1 MPVLPTTMFAL
12 KTLQRQKTGV
22 VVTTATLQRQ
32 SCRITKL
39 SSSAPS
45 IIRHQGGGLLR
56 CFTAAAVSNSSA
68 VIGTPLPTTPA
79 TTSTS
84 TSTKHYGVLSSSL
97 LSVIMNSSRTINN
110 PSLISNALLPR
121 TSTVTST
128 VSSIFS
134 ELWDNGVYLI
144 STLKRRKKA
153 MNKHK
158 LRKRRKKNRMKNK
171 K

>member
-22 VVTTATLQRQ
+22 MVTTATLQRQ

-45 IIRHQGGGLLR
+45 IIHHQGGGLLR

-68 VIGTPLPTTPA
+68 VIGAPLPTIT
-79 TTSTS
+79 TS

-97 LSVIMNSSRTINN
+97 LSVIMNSSSSTINN

-128 VSSIFS
+128 VSSICS

>member
-1 MPVLPTTMFAL
+1 MFAL

-22 VVTTATLQRQ
+22 MVTTATLQRQ

-45 IIRHQGGGLLR
+45 IIHHQQGGVLR

-68 VIGTPLPTTPA
+68 VIGAPLPTT
-79 TTSTS
+79 

-97 LSVIMNSSRTINN
+97 LSVIMNSSSSTINN

-121 TSTVTST
+121 TSTVTLT
-128 VSSIFS
+128 VSSILS
-134 ELWDNGVYLI
+134 ELWENGLYLI

>member
-1 MPVLPTTMFAL
+1 MFAL

-22 VVTTATLQRQ
+22 MVTTATLQRQ

-45 IIRHQGGGLLR
+45 IIHHQGGGLLR

-68 VIGTPLPTTPA
+68 VIGAPLPTIT
-79 TTSTS
+79 TS

-128 VSSIFS
+128 VSSILS
-134 ELWDNGVYLI
+134 EMWENGVYLI

>member
-1 MPVLPTTMFAL
+1 MFAL

-22 VVTTATLQRQ
+22 MVTTATLQRQ

-39 SSSAPS
+39 LSSAPS
-45 IIRHQGGGLLR
+45 IIHHQGGGLLR
-56 CFTAAAVSNSSA
+56 CFTVAVSNSNA
-68 VIGTPLPTTPA
+68 VIGAPLPTTTA
-79 TTSTS
+79 TTT
-84 TSTKHYGVLSSSL
+84 TSTKHYGVLPSSL
-97 LSVIMNSSRTINN
+97 LSVIMNSSSTTINN

-128 VSSIFS
+128 VSSILS
-134 ELWDNGVYLI
+134 ELWDNGLYLI

>member
-1 MPVLPTTMFAL
+1 MFAL

-39 SSSAPS
+39 SSAAPS
-45 IIRHQGGGLLR
+45 IIHHQGGVLR

-68 VIGTPLPTTPA
+68 VIGAPPPTTAP
-79 TTSTS
+79 TTA

-97 LSVIMNSSRTINN
+97 LSVIMNSSSSSTINN
-110 PSLISNALLPR
+110 PSFLSNALLPR
-121 TSTVTST
+121 TATVTST

-134 ELWDNGVYLI
+134 ELWENGVYLI

>member
-1 MPVLPTTMFAL
+1 MFAL

-22 VVTTATLQRQ
+22 MVTTATLQRQ

-45 IIRHQGGGLLR
+45 IIHHQGGVLR
-56 CFTAAAVSNSSA
+56 CFTVAVSNSNA
-68 VIGTPLPTTPA
+68 VIGAPLPTT
-79 TTSTS
+79 TT

-97 LSVIMNSSRTINN
+97 LSVIMNSSSSTINN

-128 VSSIFS
+128 VSSILS
-134 ELWDNGVYLI
+134 ELWENGLYLI